1 MTEIQAKESLES
13 KIERYFVAGHTRY
26 NALDKKLDATLEA
39 VKVSKFTPVILF
51 VAIVVAFAMGVW
63 VG

>member
-1 MTEIQAKESLES
+1 M
-13 KIERYFVAGHTRY
+13 FVAGHTRY

-39 VKVSKFTPVILF
+39 VKVSKWTPVIL
-51 VAIVVAFAMGVW
+51 AGSILAAFAMGVW